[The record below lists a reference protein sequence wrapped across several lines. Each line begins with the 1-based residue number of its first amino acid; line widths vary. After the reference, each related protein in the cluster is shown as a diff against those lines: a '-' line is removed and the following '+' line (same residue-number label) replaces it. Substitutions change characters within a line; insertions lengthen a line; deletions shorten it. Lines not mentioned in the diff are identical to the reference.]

1 VQITILGKR
10 WNLKITS
17 KLSRDCRGEC
27 EPPDS
32 ARKEIRIRSSLKGE
46 ELLEVIC
53 HETLHAA
60 DWHKDESWVTQV
72 AADLAKILTK
82 VGFRKGTDDGA

>member
-1 VQITILGKR
+1 MRVSILGKH

-32 ARKEIRIRSSLKGE
+32 ARKEIRIRSSLQGE
-46 ELLEVIC
+46 ELMEVVA
-53 HETLHAA
+53 HEVLHAA
-60 DWHKDESWVTQV
+60 DWHKDEAWVAQV

-82 VGFRKGTDDGA
+82 LGFRKGHE